1 MQLKLLILFLQH
13 KQLYSKFKE
22 LKFLGKTLSVLK
34 DQEFP
39 RLMVLHSI
47 MEFQEAHQQLA
58 LLLIILQR
66 SNNRFH
72 YKLDIHAVPQAM
84 AIKVY
89 HKLLLPFNN
98 QIKVTNKEDKVRVQM
113 MGLLQVG

>member
-1 MQLKLLILFLQH
+1 MPFKPLPLILKQ
-13 KQLYSKFKE
+13 KQLYSKFKK

-39 RLMVLHSI
+39 QLMVLHSF

-58 LLLIILQR
+58 LLLMILQR
-66 SNNRFH
+66 SNTRFN
-72 YKLDIHAVPQAM
+72 YKLT
-84 AIKVY
+84 IKVY
-89 HKLLLPFNN
+89 HKLLLLFNN

-113 MGLLQVG
+113 MGLLQVS